1 MRTVLG
7 IVLVWALSLL
17 PQPAAAQVPTHA
29 NVEYARVNNQ
39 PLRLDLYLPSTPTS
53 GRPLVIFVHGGGWNS
68 GSKAPIQA
76 GMLALL
82 QQGIALGSV
91 DYRLVNAQN
100 AALYGG
106 NSAVIFPAAVH
117 DIKAAVRFLRANA
130 ATYGLDAQRFG
141 LWGSSAGSHLATVVA
156 LSTGNPQLE
165 GTVGQHPGS
174 SSAVQVVVDAFG
186 PSDILRM
193 GVDATQAGFNG
204 ANWDA
209 PDSAHAAFIGCGA
222 QGMGAILS
230 NLGNPAAPWPG
241 CVAQA
246 NLANP
251 VLHIDA
257 ADPPVWIGHADNDG
271 VVPWTQSQRLF
282 NALQSAGVT
291 STFVRA
297 GSGGHQLQEAQY
309 AQARSFVA
317 GVFGG
322 GATLSP
328 ASLTFSATVTA
339 TSAAQSVTFSNPTA
353 TAIAINSLSLGSR
366 FSAVAGGS
374 CGVAPFSLAAGSS
387 CTQRIVFSSSI
398 VGSFS
403 GTLSPSTT
411 PAAAFTPSSVSL
423 SGTASAAAL
432 NITPASMSFN
442 ATVTATSPAQA
453 LTLSNTSDVPIS
465 ITSLVPSTR
474 FLLVAGGT
482 CSAAPIALGA
492 GQSCTQLIAFTSPN
506 VGSIGG
512 LISITTVPSTLQ
524 SPTTVPFTGTA
535 TPATFS
541 VSPASLSFNATVTA
555 TSTAQA
561 LTLSNTSD
569 VPISITSLVP
579 STRFLLVA
587 GGTCSAAPIQLGAGQ
602 SCTQLIAFSS
612 QNIGNNFSGVVSISA
627 LPSSTQTPGQI
638 SLLGSATALPAL
650 LEPAQM
656 DFSAVFVSAS
666 SAPQLLAIGN
676 VDSSA
681 TLVVSGIQFSST
693 RFARVVGG
701 SCPAGLPVMLPPSG
715 MCTIALVYSPLQ
727 IGPMTASVQF
737 LTTPSGIAQ
746 FVPATVSLSGIGIP
760 EPPLFRDGFESAS
773 APRP

>member
-1 MRTVLG
+1 MRAVQASVLM
-7 IVLVWALSLL
+7 WTLSLL
-17 PQPAAAQVPTHA
+17 PQLAVAQTPTHA

-39 PLRLDLYLPSTPTS
+39 PLRLDLYLPSTPSS

-68 GSKAPIQA
+68 GSKTPIQA
-76 GMLALL
+76 GMLSLL
-82 QQGIALGSV
+82 QQGIALVSV
-91 DYRLVNAQN
+91 DYRLVNAQQ

-117 DIKAAVRFLRANA
+117 DVKAAIRFLRANSA
-130 ATYGLDAQRFG
+130 IWGLDPQRFG
-141 LWGSSAGSHLATVVA
+141 LWGSSAGSHLATLVA

-165 GTVGQHPGS
+165 GTVGQHLGS

-204 ANWDA
+204 AGWDA
-209 PDSAHAAFIGCGA
+209 PNSAHAAFIGCGA

-230 NLGNPAAPWPG
+230 NLGNPAAPWPQ

-257 ADPPVWIGHADNDG
+257 ADPPVWIGHADNDS

-309 AQARSFVA
+309 AQARSFVV
-317 GVFGG
+317 GVLGG

-339 TSAAQSVTFSNPTA
+339 ISAPQIVTFSNPTA
-353 TAIAINSLSLGSR
+353 TAIAVNSLFLGSR

-374 CGVAPFSLAAGSS
+374 CGVVPFSLAAGSS
-387 CTQRIVFSSSI
+387 CTQRIVFSSTN
-398 VGSFS
+398 VGSFP
-403 GTLSPSTT
+403 GTLSTSTT

-432 NITPASMSFN
+432 NITPERLSFS
-442 ATVTATSPAQA
+442 ATVTATSAAQA
-453 LTLSNTSDVPIS
+453 LTLRNTSDVPIS
-465 ITSLVPSTR
+465 ITSLFASTR

-482 CSAAPIALGA
+482 CNAAPIALGA
-492 GQSCTQLIAFTSPN
+492 GQSCTQLIAFNSPN
-506 VGSIGG
+506 MGSFDG
-512 LISITTVPSTLQ
+512 LISITTVPGTVQ
-524 SPTTVPFTGTA
+524 SPATVQFTGTA
-535 TPATFS
+535 TSAAFS
-541 VSPASLSFNATVTA
+541 VSPASLSFNATA
-555 TSTAQA
+555 TGISSAQA

-569 VPISITSLVP
+569 VPISITNLAA
-579 STRFLLVA
+579 STRFVLVA
-587 GGTCSAAPIQLGAGQ
+587 GGTCSAVPIALSSSQ
-602 SCTQLIAFSS
+602 SCTVLIAFSS
-612 QNIGNNFSGVVSISA
+612 PNIGSNFNGVVTITTQQST
-627 LPSSTQTPGQI
+627 TQTPGQI

-650 LEPAQM
+650 LDPVQM
-656 DFSAVFVSAS
+656 DFGAVQVSLS
-666 SAPQLLAIGN
+666 SAPRLLSIGN

-681 TLVVSGIQFSST
+681 MLVVSGIQFSSPS
-693 RFARVVGG
+693 FARVVGG
-701 SCPAGLPVMLPPSG
+701 SCPAGLPVALPTAG
-715 MCTIALVYSPLQ
+715 LCTIALVYSPLQ
-727 IGPMTASVQF
+727 IGPLNATVQF
-737 LTTPSGIAQ
+737 LTTPAGIAQ
-746 FVPATVSLSGIGIP
+746 FVPSVVSLSGNGTA
-760 EPPLFRDGFESAS
+760 EPPLFRDGFDN
-773 APRP
+773 P